1 MTKRV
6 VWAAKSE
13 AEKDKFAD
21 IGPNGDG
28 IFRLCK
34 QLDHENQDVVG
45 EKCVRNNKGE
55 LSLSNVEKM
64 KVWVEHYVRLL
75 NVEFEWPSDSLPEV
89 APVAGPPPGVSKE
102 LVRKALSRM
111 KSGKAAGPSGVLAEG
126 CWGGGD

>member
-13 AEKDKFAD
+13 AEKDKFSD

-55 LSLSNVEKM
+55 LLLSNEEKM
-64 KVWVEHYVRLL
+64 KAWAEHYVPAAPKPPARAL
-75 NVEFEWPSDSLPEV
+75 NYIFS
-89 APVAGPPPGVSKE
+89 PVQ
-102 LVRKALSRM
+102 LSI
-111 KSGKAAGPSGVLAEG
+111 
-126 CWGGGD
+126 